1 MVSSDPFD
9 PSQVDLDA
17 ILPEVDDVAR
27 VPILSNPLFV
37 RQLINA
43 ILGQLTIA
51 QLQLGIPERF
61 HPWVRKMREPA
72 TDAQSKEYQ
81 SLVDKFVQDVD
92 IAATHVLQHRD
103 PFAPIVDPSVIIP
116 TAPRD
121 IGGRLMFYD
130 KHDYNLPETILSR
143 DDLDNDSYPS
153 RPLELVDVVRSVPDL
168 LSSPLLA
175 TSMSDICQ
183 PPAAVE
189 SEEDS
194 FNFVLSLRPW
204 PMSAVLDAPD
214 VVTGFIPNVN
224 AAAARTGSSL
234 SSLPSFPPG
243 RSYSTSDE
251 PTKVTGNGESH
262 LFWEQWKHSQ

>member
-103 PFAPIVDPSVIIP
+103 PFAPIVIPFAP
-116 TAPRD
+116 TAARKHSLGGPVYFSAYNYHRPRAS
-121 IGGRLMFYD
+121 
-130 KHDYNLPETILSR
+130 LSR
-143 DDLDNDSYPS
+143 DGLNDDSYPS
-153 RPLELVDVVRSVPDL
+153 RSLELVDVVRSVPDL
-168 LSSPLLA
+168 LRSPDTA

-183 PPAAVE
+183 PPVAFE
-189 SEEDS
+189 SPLGPFDL
-194 FNFVLSLRPW
+194 VWSLRPW
-204 PMSAVLDAPD
+204 PISAVQNTPHT
-214 VVTGFIPNVN
+214 VTGFISNLDP
-224 AAAARTGSSL
+224 AAAAIRTGSMPHTPFSL
-234 SSLPSFPPG
+234 V
-243 RSYSTSDE
+243 RSYSAFDE
-251 PTKVTGNGESH
+251 AIWGIR
-262 LFWEQWKHSQ
+262 

>member
-1 MVSSDPFD
+1 MYKQSEMILDVDSTGELAGRMKPETIRQITETQNAFDEVLATMVSSDTFD

-153 RPLELVDVVRSVPDL
+153 RPLELCTRPAQLAPPCDLDVGHLPATCGSRVGRRLVQLCLVAAS
-168 LSSPLLA
+168 LA
-175 TSMSDICQ
+175 
-183 PPAAVE
+183 
-189 SEEDS
+189 
-194 FNFVLSLRPW
+194 
-204 PMSAVLDAPD
+204 D
-214 VVTGFIPNVN
+214 V
-224 AAAARTGSSL
+224 
-234 SSLPSFPPG
+234 G
-243 RSYSTSDE
+243 RA
-251 PTKVTGNGESH
+251 GCA
-262 LFWEQWKHSQ
+262 